1 MSGRKRSANETYTDE
16 EAAARLKEE
25 LPLWYLEDGWLCRKY
40 KTGGWKASLMVT
52 NAIGHLAEAA
62 FHHPDLAVSYPAVDV
77 KLQNHEAGGITDK
90 DFALAARIEELI
102 QWQPGNE
109 EGPLAGTP
117 DDPRF
122 QYIKYDSPGS

>member
-1 MSGRKRSANETYTDE
+1 
-16 EAAARLKEE
+16 
-25 LPLWYLEDGWLCRKY
+25 
-40 KTGGWKASLMVT
+40 LMVT

-62 FHHPDLAVSYPAVDV
+62 FHHPDLTVSYPSVGV

-90 DFALAARIEELI
+90 DFALAARIEEFI

>member
-1 MSGRKRSANETYTDE
+1 MGGRKNSANESCTDE
-16 EAAARLKEE
+16 EAAARLKAE
-25 LPLWYLEDGWLCRKY
+25 LPLWCLEDGWLCRRY
-40 KTGGWKASLMVT
+40 NTGGWKASLMVT

-62 FHHPDLAVSYPAVDV
+62 FHHPDLTVSYPSVGV
-77 KLQNHEAGGITDK
+77 KLQNHEAGGITGK
-90 DFALAARIEELI
+90 DFALAARIEEFI